1 MVDGIK
7 TLFHPVYGCSTS
19 ESFLSKQIKKR
30 VRVDPGGGEAGLILE
45 DQRLHQ
51 PFALNVFPEGPLTYK

>member
-30 VRVDPGGGEAGLILE
+30 VRVDPGGGEADLIWE

-51 PFALNVFPEGPLTYK
+51 LLALSILPEAALTYR